1 MPPIITDDGLE
12 VTIGYTDTCINN
24 TFMGTV
30 NFTCVVVGGR
40 TPVTIEWLVDGEVF
54 TNDSHSVIISVS
66 ETASLLVIGID
77 NGATVEQDLNYYM
90 CRATNRDGSVTAFS
104 QLSRCGEMVILLAN
118 LYSIHVQLDE
128 CYKSIMTHATV
139 NQKNFNI
146 ENFCLLKF

>member
-12 VTIGYTDTCINN
+12 VTIGYNDTCINN

-54 TNDSHSVIISVS
+54 TGDSHSVIISVN

-77 NGATVEQDLNYYM
+77 NGATIEQDSHYYI
-90 CRATNRDGSVTAFS
+90 CQATNRDGSVAVFS
-104 QLSRCGEMVILLAN
+104 QLSRCGEIL
-118 LYSIHVQLDE
+118 Y
-128 CYKSIMTHATV
+128 C
-139 NQKNFNI
+139 
-146 ENFCLLKF
+146 